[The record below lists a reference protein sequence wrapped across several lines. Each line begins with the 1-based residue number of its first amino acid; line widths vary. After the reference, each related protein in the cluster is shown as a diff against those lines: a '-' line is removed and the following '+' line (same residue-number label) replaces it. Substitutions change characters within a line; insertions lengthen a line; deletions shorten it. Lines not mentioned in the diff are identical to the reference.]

1 MVLGWQVCL
10 SGSWTRERPDDPR
23 FLGLMVLLSGGLCN
37 SQEVRLAGRIH
48 ELPHGNT
55 WARTKQKRQY
65 ASVGMDKRNSRVIY
79 LEGLRTSLISNG
91 YPDMESERFDVTT
104 VVILSKSGIAQNP
117 VGLKVS
123 TRDKLVRGV

>member
-1 MVLGWQVCL
+1 MG
-10 SGSWTRERPDDPR
+10 T
-23 FLGLMVLLSGGLCN
+23 
-37 SQEVRLAGRIH
+37 H
-48 ELPHGNT
+48 KT
-55 WARTKQKRQY
+55 KRQY